1 MQAGLDE
8 AVVHAFALGA
18 AMGLLSWAVRLSDS
32 TLLQVSDQD
41 SKQFI
46 ASI

>member
-8 AVVHAFALGA
+8 AVVQAFALGT
-18 AMGLLSWAVRLSDS
+18 AMGLLSWAVCLSDS

-41 SKQFI
+41 SKPFI
-46 ASI
+46 VSI